1 MVYCH
6 DVVCRARGNCLS
18 PSDSVNCKKI
28 KAVKVELK
36 RVNDAV
42 HFEASAP
49 SSKIKVHIDGS
60 PEIGGL
66 ELGVRPMEMVLMALA
81 SCSSLDLISILK
93 KQKQIIEDFSVDV
106 EGVRREQIPTVFTKI
121 HLLFKL
127 KGEIDTAKAERAAE
141 LAVKKYCSVHDMLVA
156 GGVEINYSLEI
167 SK

>member
-1 MVYCH
+1 M
-6 DVVCRARGNCLS
+6 
-18 PSDSVNCKKI
+18 K
-28 KAVKVELK
+28 VKLK

-49 SSKIKVHIDGS
+49 SSTVKVHIDGS

-66 ELGVRPMEMVLMALA
+66 GLGVRPMEMVLMALA
-81 SCSSLDLISILK
+81 SCSSLDLVSILK
-93 KQKQIIEDFSVDV
+93 KQKQTIEDFSVDV
-106 EGVRREQIPTVFTKI
+106 EAERREQVPHIFTKI

-127 KGEIDTAKAERAAE
+127 SGSIDFAKAERAAE

-167 SK
+167 NK